1 MRPEELYLVD
11 IVEAADAVA
20 RFVAGLEAVDFL
32 KDELRQS
39 AVLQKLTLIG
49 EAAARLPEAI
59 QSRYPDI
66 EWYAIVGFRNIAIH
80 EYFNVNWEIVWT
92 TAIQDVPLLR
102 QQVATILARDY
113 GRG

>member
-20 RFVAGLEAVDFL
+20 RFVAGVSSTDFL

-49 EAAARLPEAI
+49 EAAARLPDAI
-59 QSRYPDI
+59 QNRCPDI

-80 EYFNVNWEIVWT
+80 EYFAVDWSIAWVAAT
-92 TAIQDVPLLR
+92 HDAPLLR
-102 QQVATILARDY
+102 GQVADILAAEFP
-113 GRG
+113 G

>member
-20 RFVAGLEAVDFL
+20 RFVAGREAADFL

-49 EAAARLPEAI
+49 EAAVRLPEAI
-59 QSRYPDI
+59 QNRYPDI

-80 EYFNVNWEIVWT
+80 EYFHVNWEIVWT

-102 QQVATILARDY
+102 QQVAAILARDY